1 MNKKPSI
8 MLVPPEGRIKNMRLS
23 LWLAVVLVIMVGVG
37 LAGYFVPVDR
47 LILTT
52 QELEYKKNLEEQND
66 RLHQNI
72 GATLKMLSGLKEHT
86 ASLEAK
92 KVRAN
97 EVIGLPQA
105 APQPVK
111 QGKQVSA
118 TASAAASAELLR
130 RVEEQEKF
138 ISGFAATV
146 AKAGGGERNLF
157 DTIPVLHPVSG
168 FHSVVT
174 RQFGMSRDPFTSK
187 QKMHYGTDFAAV
199 DGAPVVTSASGT
211 VTLVENDAEW
221 GRRVT
226 VAHGR
231 GLRTVYAH
239 LGSVRVAQGRQVKR
253 GDEIGTVGVTGLT
266 TGPHVH
272 YELWRGNEPLNPED
286 YLFPAAVVKT
296 N

>member
-1 MNKKPSI
+1 MNNKPSI
-8 MLVPPEGRIKNMRLS
+8 MFVPPQGRIKNLRLS
-23 LWLAVVLVIMVGVG
+23 LWLAIMLVILVGVG

-52 QELEYKKNLEEQND
+52 QELEYKKSLEEQND

-92 KVRAN
+92 KALAN

-105 APQPVK
+105 APQPVR
-111 QGKQVSA
+111 QGKQGSA
-118 TASAAASAELLR
+118 PAIAPAEILR
-130 RVEEQEKF
+130 RVDAQEK
-138 ISGFAATV
+138 IVAAFAAAV
-146 AKAGGGERNLF
+146 ASASGGGLSLF

-168 FHSVVT
+168 SHSVVT
-174 RQFGMSRDPFTSK
+174 RRFGMSRDPFTNK
-187 QKMHYGTDFAAV
+187 EKMHYGTDFAAA
-199 DGAPVVTSASGT
+199 DGSPVVASSSGI

-221 GRRVT
+221 GRRVIIS
-226 VAHGR
+226 HGR

-239 LGSVRVAQGRQVKR
+239 LGSVRVAQGRPIRR
-253 GDEIGTVGVTGLT
+253 GDEIGTVGITGLT

-272 YELWRGNEPLNPED
+272 YELWRGNEQINPED
-286 YLFPAAVVKT
+286 YLFPTAVAKT